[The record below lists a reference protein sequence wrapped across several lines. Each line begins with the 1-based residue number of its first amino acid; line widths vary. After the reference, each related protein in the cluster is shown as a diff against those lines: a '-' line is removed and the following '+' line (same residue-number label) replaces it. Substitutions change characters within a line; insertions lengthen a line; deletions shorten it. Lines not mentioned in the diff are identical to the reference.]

1 MSIRKS
7 SLFYG
12 VLIAVLS
19 LAVGMVIASR
29 LDLVPH
35 SFANVAV
42 PTANSAPLTGPIDAT
57 TFRTIA
63 QQAGP
68 AVVSITTTSTRRV
81 RGFGDIFPFEIP
93 GGQGQGRGRRG
104 VPEEEP
110 VQGAGSGFIIDK
122 AGYILTN
129 NHVIEDATKIEVQ
142 LASMRNGEEL
152 LPAKLIGRD
161 ALTDTALIQLTEMPS
176 TPLTEIKF
184 GDSDQMAPGD
194 WVMAIGNPFTLQN
207 TVTVGVV
214 SAVGRQQIASRSAGG
229 GTRVE
234 EMIQTDAAINRGN
247 SGGPLLNV
255 RGEVIGINSAI
266 ASDQTGSFLGVGFAV
281 PINRVHDLLPQLR
294 TGKVVRG
301 RIGILITR
309 TNWTKD
315 LIEDYGLPGKGGAL
329 VSSVDENGPAKTAG
343 LRVDDVI
350 IEFNG
355 KAVTN
360 NDEVVAL
367 VTRTAPGTTVPM
379 KIVRDKKVMTL
390 NVKVDELDLEQ
401 EQGGGQAQRQP
412 REQSESVDTGF
423 GMSLDPISPSIA
435 RDAELPSGRGGAVV
449 NSVQPLGPA
458 AQAGLGP
465 GDVILSIAGVP
476 VKSVSDVTSILSKIP
491 TGRTARLVVWRQG
504 REALALV
511 RKR

>member
-35 SFANVAV
+35 SFASNVSLPA
-42 PTANSAPLTGPIDAT
+42 TNSAPLTGPIDAT

-68 AVVSITTTSTRRV
+68 AVVSITTTSRRQM
-81 RGFGDIFPFEIP
+81 RGFGDIFPFEMP
-93 GGQGQGRGRRG
+93 RGGGRRG
-104 VPEEEP
+104 APQQEED

-122 AGYILTN
+122 AGFILTN
-129 NHVIEDATKIEVQ
+129 NHVVEDATKIEVQ
-142 LASMRNGEEL
+142 LASMRDGEDL

-161 ALTDTALIQLTEMPS
+161 ALTDTALIQLTELPN

-184 GDSDQMAPGD
+184 GDSSQIAAGD

-214 SAVGRQQIASRSAGG
+214 SAVGRQQIASRSAAG

-234 EMIQTDAAINRGN
+234 DMIQTDAAINRGN
-247 SGGPLLNV
+247 SGGPLLNI
-255 RGEVIGINSAI
+255 RGEVVGINSAI
-266 ASDQTGSFLGVGFAV
+266 ASNDSGSFLGVGFAV
-281 PINRVHDLLPQLR
+281 PINKVRDLLPQLR

-301 RIGILITR
+301 RIGILVTR

-315 LIEDYGLPGKGGAL
+315 MIEDYGLPGSGGAV
-329 VSSVDENGPAKTAG
+329 VSSVDEDGPARAAG

-355 KAVTN
+355 KPVLS
-360 NDEVVAL
+360 NDELVAN
-367 VTRTAPGTTVPM
+367 VSKTTPGTTVPM
-379 KIVRDKKVMTL
+379 KIVRGKKVMTL
-390 NVKVDELDLEQ
+390 NVKVDELNLEQ
-401 EQGGGQAQRQP
+401 EQGGGQSARRTP
-412 REQSESVDTGF
+412 TDRAESVDTGF
-423 GMSLDPISPSIA
+423 GMSLEPISPTVA
-435 RDAELPSGRGGAVV
+435 REMEVPSGRGGAVV
-449 NSVQPLGPA
+449 SSVERLGPA
-458 AQAGLGP
+458 GAAGLSP
-465 GDVILSIAGVP
+465 GDVILSVNGQD
-476 VKSVSDVTSILSKIP
+476 VKSVSEVTAALAKVAD
-491 TGRTARLVVWRQG
+491 GRTARVVVWRQG
-504 REALALV
+504 REALVLI

>member
-35 SFANVAV
+35 SFAGNVSV
-42 PTANSAPLTGPIDAT
+42 PAANSAPLTGPIDAT

-68 AVVSITTTSTRRV
+68 AVVSITTTSRRQVQV
-81 RGFGDIFPFEIP
+81 RGFGDILQNPFEMP
-93 GGQGQGRGRRG
+93 RGGRRG
-104 VPEEEP
+104 VPQEED

-122 AGYILTN
+122 AGFILTN
-129 NHVIEDATKIEVQ
+129 NHVVEDATKIEVQ
-142 LASMRNGEEL
+142 LASMRDGDDL

-161 ALTDTALIQLTEMPS
+161 SLTDTALIQLTELPNS
-176 TPLTEIKF
+176 PLTEIKF
-184 GDSDQMAPGD
+184 GDSAQIASGD

-214 SAVGRQQIASRSAGG
+214 SAVGRQQIASRSAAG

-247 SGGPLLNV
+247 SGGPLLNI
-255 RGEVIGINSAI
+255 RGEVVGINSAI
-266 ASDQTGSFLGVGFAV
+266 ASNDSGSFLGVGFAI
-281 PINRVHDLLPQLR
+281 PINKVRDLLPQLR
-294 TGKVVRG
+294 TGKVTRG
-301 RIGILITR
+301 RIGILVTR

-315 LIEDYGLPGKGGAL
+315 LVEDYGLPGSGGAL
-329 VSSVDENGPAKTAG
+329 VTSVDEEGPAKAAG
-343 LRVDDVI
+343 LKVDDVI

-355 KAVTN
+355 KPVQS
-360 NDEVVAL
+360 NDDIVSL
-367 VTRTAPGTTVPM
+367 VSRTTPGTTVPM
-379 KIVRDKKVMTL
+379 KIVRAKKVMTL

-401 EQGGGQAQRQP
+401 EQGG
-412 REQSESVDTGF
+412 QSARRAPERAESVDTGF
-423 GMSLDPISPSIA
+423 GMSLEPISPSVA
-435 RDAELPSGRGGAVV
+435 REMEVPSGRGGAVV
-449 NSVQPLGPA
+449 SSVERLGPA
-458 AQAGLGP
+458 GQAGLQP
-465 GDVILSIAGVP
+465 GDVILSVNAQD
-476 VKSVSDVTSILSKIP
+476 VKSVAEVTAALAKVAE
-491 TGRTARLVVWRQG
+491 GRSARVIVWRQG
-504 REALALV
+504 REALVLI

>member
-35 SFANVAV
+35 SFAGNVGV
-42 PTANSAPLTGPIDAT
+42 PATNSAPLTGPIDAT

-68 AVVSITTTSTRRV
+68 AVVSITTTSRRQV
-81 RGFGDIFPFEIP
+81 RAFGDMFPGFEIP
-93 GGQGQGRGRRG
+93 RGGGRRG
-104 VPEEEP
+104 GPQEED

-122 AGYILTN
+122 AGFILTN
-129 NHVIEDATKIEVQ
+129 NHVVEDATKIEVQ
-142 LASMRNGEEL
+142 LASMRDGDDL

-161 ALTDTALIQLTEMPS
+161 SLTDTALIQLTELPNS
-176 TPLTEIKF
+176 PLTEIKF
-184 GDSDQMAPGD
+184 GDSAQIAPGD

-214 SAVGRQQIASRSAGG
+214 SAVGRQQIASRSAAGV
-229 GTRVE
+229 RVE

-247 SGGPLLNV
+247 SGGPLLNI
-255 RGEVIGINSAI
+255 RGEVVGINSAI
-266 ASDQTGSFLGVGFAV
+266 ASNDSGSFLGVGFAI
-281 PINRVHDLLPQLR
+281 PINKVRDLLPQLR
-294 TGKVVRG
+294 TGKVTRG
-301 RIGILITR
+301 RIGILVTR

-315 LIEDYGLPGKGGAL
+315 LVEDYGLPGSGGAL
-329 VSSVDENGPAKTAG
+329 VTSVDEEGPAKAAG
-343 LRVDDVI
+343 LKVDDVI

-355 KAVTN
+355 KPVQS
-360 NDEVVAL
+360 NDDIVSL
-367 VTRTAPGTTVPM
+367 VSRTTPGTTVPM
-379 KIVRDKKVMTL
+379 KIVRAKKVMTL

-401 EQGGGQAQRQP
+401 EQGGGQTARRTP
-412 REQSESVDTGF
+412 ERAEVDTGF
-423 GMSLDPISPSIA
+423 GMSLEPISPGVA
-435 RDAELPSGRGGAVV
+435 REMEVPSGRGGAVV
-449 NSVQPLGPA
+449 SSVERLGPA
-458 AQAGLGP
+458 GQAGLQP
-465 GDVILSIAGVP
+465 GDVILSVNGQD
-476 VKSVSDVTSILSKIP
+476 VKSVSEVTAALAKVAE
-491 TGRTARLVVWRQG
+491 GRSARVIVWRQG
-504 REALALV
+504 REALVLI

>member
-1 MSIRKS
+1 MAIRKS

-35 SFANVAV
+35 SLASNVAV
-42 PTANSAPLTGPIDAT
+42 PATNSAPLTGPIDAT

-68 AVVSITTTSTRRV
+68 AVVSITTTATRQV
-81 RGFGDIFPFEIP
+81 RGFGDIFPFEVP
-93 GGQGQGRGRRG
+93 RGGGGGRRG
-104 VPEEEP
+104 APQQEE

-142 LASMRNGEEL
+142 LASMRDGEDL

-161 ALTDTALIQLTEMPS
+161 ALTDTALIQLTELPS

-184 GDSDQMAPGD
+184 GDSAQIAPGD
-194 WVMAIGNPFTLQN
+194 WVMAIGNPFTLEN

-214 SAVGRQQIASRSAGG
+214 SAVGRPQIASRSVGG
-229 GTRVE
+229 AARVE

-247 SGGPLLNV
+247 SGGPLLNI
-255 RGEVIGINSAI
+255 RGEVVGINSAI

-281 PINRVHDLLPQLR
+281 PINKVRDLLPQLR

-301 RIGILITR
+301 RIGIIITR
-309 TNWTKD
+309 TNWTRD
-315 LIEDYGLPGKGGAL
+315 LVEDYGLPGKAGAL
-329 VSSVDENGPAKTAG
+329 VTSVDDNGPAKAAG

-355 KAVTN
+355 KPVAN
-360 NDEVVAL
+360 NDEVVAA
-367 VTRTAPGTTVPM
+367 VTRTTPGTTVPM

-390 NVKVDELDLEQ
+390 NVKVEELDLEQ
-401 EQGGGQAQRQP
+401 EQGSGQAQRQP

-423 GMSLDPISPSIA
+423 GMILEPISPSTA
-435 RDAELPSGRGGAVV
+435 RELEVPTGRGGAVV
-449 NSVQPLGPA
+449 SSLQPSGPA
-458 AQAGLGP
+458 AQGGMAP
-465 GDVILSIAGVP
+465 GDVILSVQGAP
-476 VKSVSDVTSILSKIP
+476 VKTVSDVTSALSKIT

-504 REALALV
+504 REQLV
-511 RKR
+511 LIRKR

>member
-7 SLFYG
+7 NLLSG
-12 VLIAVLS
+12 VLIAVVF

-35 SFANVAV
+35 SLASNVSV
-42 PTANSAPLTGPIDAT
+42 PAANSAPLTGPIDAT

-68 AVVSITTTSTRRV
+68 AVVSITTTATRQV

-93 GGQGQGRGRRG
+93 RGGGNGRRG
-104 VPEEEP
+104 APQQEE
-110 VQGAGSGFIIDK
+110 VRGSGSGFIIDK

-129 NHVIEDATKIEVQ
+129 NHVIEDASKIEVQ
-142 LASMRNGEEL
+142 LASMRDIEDL

-161 ALTDTALIQLTEMPS
+161 ALTDTALIQLTELPN

-184 GDSDQMAPGD
+184 GDSAQMAPGD

-214 SAVGRQQIASRSAGG
+214 SAVGRQQIASRSVGG

-247 SGGPLLNV
+247 SGGPLLNI

-281 PINRVHDLLPQLR
+281 PINKVRDLLPQLR

-301 RIGILITR
+301 RIGILVR
-309 TNWTKD
+309 PTNWTKD
-315 LIEDYGLPGKGGAL
+315 LIENYGLPGKGGAV
-329 VSSVDENGPAKTAG
+329 VSSVDEDGPARAAG
-343 LRVDDVI
+343 LKADDVI

-355 KAVTN
+355 TPVMS
-360 NDEVVAL
+360 NDEVVAA
-367 VTRTAPGTTVPM
+367 VTKTAPGTTVPM

-390 NVKVDELDLEQ
+390 NVKVEELDLEQ
-401 EQGGGQAQRQP
+401 EQGGGQTARQT
-412 REQSESVDTGF
+412 REPAESVDTGF
-423 GMSLDPISPSIA
+423 GMTLDPITA
-435 RDAELPSGRGGAVV
+435 QATRDLEIPSGRGGAVV
-449 NSVQPLGPA
+449 ASVNPSGPA
-458 AQAGLGP
+458 AQGGVVP
-465 GDVILSIAGVP
+465 GDVVLSVQGAP
-476 VKSVSDVTSILSKIP
+476 VKSVSDVTSALSKV
-491 TGRTARLVVWRQG
+491 TAGRTARMVVWRQG
-504 REALALV
+504 REVLVLV